1 MRSWRDA
8 ASRTLK
14 KPASGSS
21 SGTTG
26 QTLYFRPHCGG
37 KNCKKRVMRP
47 EIPRLERT
55 FINLQLFPHNSL
67 LPARRRISFQKGKKW
82 SLGRWTHGWTQDPGP
97 ARNGRKVELS
107 NCLGTETLVGRK
119 QSKLFRETFLYL
131 RYKSELFPLKFRIPQ
146 FIRIK

>member
-8 ASRTLK
+8 ASRTLR

-67 LPARRRISFQKGKKW
+67 LPARRRISFQKGKKR
-82 SLGRWTHGWTQDPGP
+82 SLGRWTQVHRGP
-97 ARNGRKVELS
+97 MGGPRS
-107 NCLGTETLVGRK
+107 
-119 QSKLFRETFLYL
+119 SK
-131 RYKSELFPLKFRIPQ
+131 KSEESGAFEFSRDRNSGGAKAKQVIQGDFSLSSL
-146 FIRIK
+146 

>member
-8 ASRTLK
+8 ASRTLR

-82 SLGRWTHGWTQDPGP
+82 RLGRSTQGGP
-97 ARNGRKVELS
+97 RTQIQQEMGGKWS
-107 NCLGTETLVGRK
+107 
-119 QSKLFRETFLYL
+119 
-131 RYKSELFPLKFRIPQ
+131 FRIVSGQ
-146 FIRIK
+146 KLWWGESKASYSGRLFFIFAINQNCSHSNSEFLNLSG

>member
-67 LPARRRISFQKGKKW
+67 LPARRRISFQKGKKCM
-82 SLGRWTHGWTQDPGP
+82 LGRWTQVHRGP
-97 ARNGRKVELS
+97 VVDLGPRSGKKWEESGAFELS
-107 NCLGTETLVGRK
+107 RDRNSGGAKAK
-119 QSKLFRETFLYL
+119 QVIQGDFSLSSL
-131 RYKSELFPLKFRIPQ
+131 
-146 FIRIK
+146 